1 MESDDLIVS
10 VVALLAF
17 VAMAP
22 AWAHYVSE
30 FSPGLA
36 TDLWLARLV
45 PAAAIMLF
53 LTSWVQPDLAGMV
66 QGGLVLVAVMVMA
79 PWLWRMT
86 GMASDVFAPNP
97 LAALLLR
104 GAMSLL
110 VLSAVAG
117 LGYQR
122 LKRRAAA

>member
-1 MESDDLIVS
+1 
-10 VVALLAF
+10 
-17 VAMAP
+17 
-22 AWAHYVSE
+22 
-30 FSPGLA
+30 
-36 TDLWLARLV
+36 
-45 PAAAIMLF
+45 MLF

-86 GMASDVFAPNP
+86 GMASDAFAPNP

-110 VLSAVAG
+110 VLSTVAG